1 MSVIAEPLL
10 KWYHYKGKQ
19 ELPWHS
25 PDPYRVWVSEIMLQQ
40 TQVATVKGYFTRFI
54 DRFPTVKD
62 LAAASIDEV
71 MSLWAGLGYY
81 SRARHLHLAAKL
93 VMKQHQGQLPLN
105 FDELVQLPGIGAST
119 AGAILSLSRGL
130 RYPILD
136 TNVKRVLIRYFALLE
151 DPGAQLNKK
160 LWAIAEE
167 QLPQEQVG
175 KYNQA
180 LMNLGASICR
190 SAQPLCNICPLHKGC
205 LAYQN
210 NLQLPKAKA
219 KRIKPERQGYFAFVI
234 NNCNEVLVERRPPIG
249 IWSNLWC
256 PPQFDNLSQLHNS
269 IQQRFCSRVSFHTH
283 LSPLKHSFSHF
294 NLLIQPVIA
303 RLTKSPAQVAETN
316 HMWYSIEKKQQAGLP
331 APMNRLMKE
340 IAKLNNA

>member
-1 MSVIAEPLL
+1 MSAIAKPLL
-10 KWYHYKGKQ
+10 KWYDDKGKQ

-25 PDPYRVWVSEIMLQQ
+25 SDPYRVWVSEIMLQQ

-62 LAAASIDEV
+62 LAAASIDEI
-71 MSLWAGLGYY
+71 MFLWAGLGYY
-81 SRARHLHLAAKL
+81 SRARYLHSAAKII
-93 VMKQHQGQLPLN
+93 MKQHQGRLPLN

-136 TNVKRVLIRYFALLE
+136 TNVKRVLIRYFALLDE
-151 DPGAQLNKK
+151 PGAQLTKK
-160 LWAIAEE
+160 LWLVAEE
-167 QLPQEQVG
+167 QLPRTQIG
-175 KYNQA
+175 GYNQA

-190 SAQPLCNICPLHKGC
+190 SAQPLCNICPLYKGC
-205 LAYQN
+205 LTYQN
-210 NLQLPKAKA
+210 NLQLPKSKT
-219 KRIKPERQGYFAFVI
+219 KRIKPERQSYFAFVI
-234 NNCNEVLVERRPPIG
+234 NSRNEVLVERRAPIG

-256 PPQFDNLSQLHNS
+256 PPQFDNLKQLRNS
-269 IQQRFCSRVSFHTH
+269 IQQRFGGKISFHTN

-294 NLLIQPVIA
+294 SLLIQPVIV
-303 RLTKSPAQVAETN
+303 RLTKSPDEVAETN
-316 HMWYSIEKKQQAGLP
+316 HMWYSIEKKQQAGFP